1 MFPGCET
8 LPGQSRENQDW
19 WSHKSEGE
27 DGLGARQVLQGGV
40 LEHPLPPKAQ
50 SALLLRGLLLT
61 RGWGHVLYL
70 SVSKFCTEGMF
81 LGD

>member
-1 MFPGCET
+1 MRLSQDSLGKIRTGGHTRVKGKMGWEPGRC
-8 LPGQSRENQDW
+8 SRVAFWNT
-19 WSHKSEGE
+19 
-27 DGLGARQVLQGGV
+27 
-40 LEHPLPPKAQ
+40 PLPPKAQ